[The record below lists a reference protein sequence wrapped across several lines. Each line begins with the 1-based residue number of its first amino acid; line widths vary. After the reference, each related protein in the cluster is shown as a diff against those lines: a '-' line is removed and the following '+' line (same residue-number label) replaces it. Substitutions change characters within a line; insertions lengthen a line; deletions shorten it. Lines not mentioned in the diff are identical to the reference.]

1 METPSSPPTPIP
13 PGAAR
18 EQLGDA
24 RQAHD
29 AAARRALAPAWL
41 ILVLSVFSAVLAV
54 PPAYKGPGN
63 VVSIIAVV
71 LVVAALIGM
80 SARNQWRA
88 LRSMPKP
95 RWNIGEV
102 ALICV
107 AVLVGAVVG
116 PLLLASP
123 SNSALVSWGL
133 GAAVAL
139 IVAGC
144 LFVADASYRRRIAR
158 VWQR

>member
-1 METPSSPPTPIP
+1 MS

-18 EQLGDA
+18 EQLGEA

-41 ILVLSVFSAVLAV
+41 ILVLSFFSGELAV
-54 PPAYKGPGN
+54 PSAYKGPGD
-63 VVSIIAVV
+63 VVSIVAVV
-71 LVVAALIGM
+71 LVVGALVGM

-88 LRSMPKP
+88 LRSMPTP
-95 RWNIGEV
+95 RWNVTEV

-107 AVLVGAVVG
+107 AVLVGAGAG
-116 PLLLASP
+116 PHLLVSP

-133 GAAVAL
+133 GAAVAV

-144 LFVADASYRRRIAR
+144 LFAANASYRHRIAR
-158 VWQR
+158 VWPR